1 MDIQQ
6 TAQELQKF
14 ADANGLQMDVSA
26 ALSAMDAGDF
36 VEINQAID
44 NSDNRT
50 IMQVLQKYKAQMSEN
65 YHLFCGNKI
74 NESYGVNFMNSLTPK
89 QLSEFFKL
97 HCSFALTE
105 NSHLTLAEMKTLAYD
120 VVNEKAQ
127 RGELDEDLA
136 STLRAGQINKQ
147 ATTTQQTQINP
158 QTAQKLKQAELQKNA
173 NNANF
178 KVTVPGDTTGT
189 SEIEPV
195 VGVDVGPTT
204 DQTLV
209 VTKDTS
215 KPNQLSVFGLG
226 DVEPV
231 KEAEFEEN
239 DSEDVMAPPDVQ
251 HQEQSGSPFTQ
262 ENPGLGELSREISK
276 IEGDEYSLDGE
287 ESPEGNEAMNNADEI
302 LSQIIDFCSRMR
314 GK

>member
-14 ADANGLQMDVSA
+14 ADANGLEMDVSA
-26 ALSAMDAGDF
+26 ALNSMDAGDF
-36 VEINQAID
+36 IKINNAMD
-44 NSDNRT
+44 DSDNRT
-50 IMQVLQKYKAQMSEN
+50 IMQVLQKCKAQMSEN

-74 NESYGVNFMNSLTPK
+74 NESYGVNIMNSLTPT
-89 QLSEFFKL
+89 QLTEFYKL
-97 HCSFALTE
+97 HCSFALAD
-105 NSHLTLAEMKTLAYD
+105 NSHLTLAEMKTLAFD
-120 VVNEKAQ
+120 SVNQKAA
-127 RGELDEDLA
+127 RGELAEDLA
-136 STLRAGQINKQ
+136 NTLRAGQISKQ
-147 ATTTQQTQINP
+147 NTATQQTQINP
-158 QTAQKLKQAELQKNA
+158 QTAAKLKQAELQKNA

-178 KVTVPGDTTGT
+178 KVTVPGNTTGS

-209 VTKDTS
+209 VTKDTQ
-215 KPNQLSVFGLG
+215 KPNQLSVFGLD

-239 DSEDVMAPPDVQ
+239 DSEDTMAPPDDV
-251 HQEQSGSPFTQ
+251 HQEQTGSPFTH
-262 ENPGLGELSREISK
+262 ENPGMGELSHAISQ
-276 IEGDEYSLDGE
+276 IETEDSLDGE
-287 ESPEGNEAMNNADEI
+287 ESPEGNEGMHNADEV
-302 LSQIIDFCSRMR
+302 LAQIIDFCSRMR

>member
-14 ADANGLQMDVSA
+14 ADANGLQMDVSQ
-26 ALSAMDAGDF
+26 ALSSMDAGDF
-36 VEINQAID
+36 VEINQAMD

-50 IMQVLQKYKAQMSEN
+50 IMQVLQKYKARLSEN
-65 YHLFCGNKI
+65 YKAFSENHHSKI
-74 NESYGVNFMNSLTPK
+74 YGINLLNSLSTTELIDMYK
-89 QLSEFFKL
+89 EQCL
-97 HCSFALTE
+97 FALSE
-105 NSHLTLAEMKTLAYD
+105 NSHLTLAELKTLTYD
-120 VVNEKAQ
+120 VVIENSIKKSIN
-127 RGELDEDLA
+127 EDLA
-136 STLRAGQINKQ
+136 TTLRAGQITKQ
-147 ATTTQQTQINP
+147 NTATQQSQINP
-158 QTAQKLKQAELQKNA
+158 QTAAKLKQAELQKNA

-178 KVTVPGDTTGT
+178 KVTVPGNSGT
-189 SEIEPV
+189 NEIEPV

-209 VTKDTS
+209 VTKNAQ
-215 KPNQLSVFGLG
+215 KPNELNVFGLG

-231 KEAEFEEN
+231 KEAEYEEN
-239 DSEDVMAPPDVQ
+239 DSEDVMAPPDTV
-251 HQEQSGSPFTQ
+251 HQEQTGSPFTKEQ
-262 ENPGLGELSREISK
+262 PSLGALSREIGE
-276 IEGDEYSLDGE
+276 ITDDEYNLDGD